1 MIIIIIIIMIIII
14 IIIDNKNKN
23 KNNKIESNLNQY
35 PIKSRFLF
43 GKVFDLII
51 LTVSRMDQTLFI
63 KLEWAFLLL
72 FTFNHVFS
80 QSEKIHR
87 STFH

>member
-1 MIIIIIIIMIIII
+1 MIIIII

-43 GKVFDLII
+43 GKVF
-51 LTVSRMDQTLFI
+51 
-63 KLEWAFLLL
+63 
-72 FTFNHVFS
+72 
-80 QSEKIHR
+80 
-87 STFH
+87 

>member
-1 MIIIIIIIMIIII
+1 MIITIMIII

-23 KNNKIESNLNQY
+23 KNNKIESNLNSIQLNLGFF
-35 PIKSRFLF
+35 SGRC
-43 GKVFDLII
+43 FDLII

-63 KLEWAFLLL
+63 KLKWAFLLL